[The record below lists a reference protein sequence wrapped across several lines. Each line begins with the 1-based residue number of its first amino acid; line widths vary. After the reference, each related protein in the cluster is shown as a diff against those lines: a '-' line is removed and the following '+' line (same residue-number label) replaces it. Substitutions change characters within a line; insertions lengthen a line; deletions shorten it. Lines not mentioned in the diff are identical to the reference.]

1 MRNFGL
7 LGRSL
12 AHSFSKKYFEAK
24 FSSEKITDAKYH
36 LFEKDNLEGIAHWL
50 KESTLRGLNVTI
62 PYKEEILPFLD
73 KCSPEALQIG
83 AVNCIS
89 IESGLLIGHNTDA
102 YGFEMSIRPFLEN
115 KYERALILGTGG
127 ASKAVAFTLK
137 KWNIPFWFVTR
148 NPSENNHFAWSDL
161 NEEMMPH
168 FKLIINCTPLGT
180 FPEVSHYPELPYS
193 SITANHFL
201 YDLIY
206 NPEETLF
213 LQKGREKGAH
223 TMNGLPMLR
232 LQAEKSW
239 AIWNA
244 AT

>member
-24 FSSEKITDAKYH
+24 FISENITDAQYH
-36 LFEKDNLEGIAHWL
+36 LFEKDSLEGIAHWI
-50 KESTLRGLNVTI
+50 KEKKIRGLNVTI
-62 PYKEEILPFLD
+62 PYKEEILPLLD
-73 KCSPEALQIG
+73 HCSPEALQIG

-89 IESGLLIGHNTDA
+89 LESERLIGHNTDA

-148 NPSENNHFAWSDL
+148 NPSENNHFSWSDL
-161 NEEMMPH
+161 NAEMMPH

-180 FPEVSHYPELPYS
+180 YPEVNQCPELPYDAL
-193 SITANHFL
+193 TTNHFL
-201 YDLIY
+201 YDLTY
-206 NPEETLF
+206 NPEESLF
-213 LQKGREKGAH
+213 LQKGREKEAH